1 MGWDRADMKLPR
13 RTGRRII
20 AAGCRGVLLLVTLAC
35 APSFGRANDVA
46 DFYRGRTINVYI
58 GVNVGGGYDFEAR
71 LLARFMKA
79 HIPGNPTLVP
89 QNMVGAGGIK
99 MANYMYSIAP
109 QDGTAIGGTFPRHT
123 DCRAGRRRRRG
134 AIRCQQVLLAR
145 YDRHQ
150 PADLGCLAHHR
161 RADDRRGTP

>member
-13 RTGRRII
+13 RTGRWII

-35 APSFGRANDVA
+35 APSFGRADDVA

-89 QNMVGAGGIK
+89 QNMIGAGGIK

-109 QDGTAIGGTFPRHT
+109 QDGTAIGMFPDT
-123 DCRAGRRRRRG
+123 LIAVQAVGVAGR
-134 AIRCQQVLLAR
+134 AIRCQQVFLAR
-145 YDRHQ
+145 FDRHQ

-161 RADDRRGTP
+161 RADHRRGPS